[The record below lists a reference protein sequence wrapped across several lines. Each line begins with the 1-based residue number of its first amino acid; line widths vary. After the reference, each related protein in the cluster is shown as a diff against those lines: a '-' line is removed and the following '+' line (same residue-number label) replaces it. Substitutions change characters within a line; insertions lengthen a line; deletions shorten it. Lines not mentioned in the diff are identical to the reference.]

1 MKTHHNLYL
10 LVSLLLL
17 LLFAAGSFSLLSTE
31 IFAYRRLNETIQ
43 SQEDVSLPLAYV
55 LSLIHIFQGLNEF
68 CQFHFLLQLSLGD
81 NHNEYQRQEEYGCGY
96 EFL

>member
-55 LSLIHIFQGLNEF
+55 HTKLNME
-68 CQFHFLLQLSLGD
+68 L
-81 NHNEYQRQEEYGCGY
+81 
-96 EFL
+96 